1 MDVMSSA
8 LVLIA
13 EDEPQIG
20 AILQAYLDREG
31 FRTVRAEDGR
41 VAVDLHRSLRPDIV
55 LLDVRLPVMDG
66 YEVLGAIRRQSGT
79 PVIMVSALGED
90 LDKLQGLRLGADDYV
105 VKPFNP
111 QEVVAR
117 VKAVLRRSKGPI
129 DAGTLRVGPI
139 SVDVTSHIAWVTS
152 SSGRIVLD
160 LTLTE
165 FRVLSHMMC
174 APTRAFTRA
183 ELIDACTPES
193 DALERTIDTH
203 VSNLRRKLGAAGAD
217 GYPESI
223 RGIGYRLSALR

>member
-1 MDVMSSA
+1 MDTMSNA

-13 EDEPQIG
+13 EDEPQI
-20 AILQAYLDREG
+20 ATILQAYLDREG

-41 VAVDLHRSLRPDIV
+41 VAIDLHGSLRPDIV
-55 LLDVRLPVMDG
+55 LLDVRLPGVDG
-66 YEVLGAIRRQSGT
+66 YEVLGAIRRQSST
-79 PVIMVSALGED
+79 PVIMVTALGED

-117 VKAVLRRSKGPI
+117 VKAVLRRTQGQI
-129 DAGTLRVGPI
+129 DAGALRVGPI
-139 SVDVTSHIAWVTS
+139 SVNVTAHIAAVRS
-152 SSGRIVLD
+152 PAGEVVLD

-165 FRVLSHMMC
+165 FRVLSHMMR

-183 ELIDACTPES
+183 ELIDACTPDS

-203 VSNLRRKLGAAGAD
+203 VSNLRRKLSAAGAD

-223 RGIGYRLSALR
+223 RGIGYRLAPVR